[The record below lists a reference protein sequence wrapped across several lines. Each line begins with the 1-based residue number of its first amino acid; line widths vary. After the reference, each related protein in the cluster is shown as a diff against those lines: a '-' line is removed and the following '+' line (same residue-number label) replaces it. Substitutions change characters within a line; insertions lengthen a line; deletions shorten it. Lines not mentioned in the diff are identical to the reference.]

1 MKFEIKFIFK
11 INKTLT
17 SDFAPLVSTA
27 VSWFLSLDTG
37 TLLRLAGKSKL
48 AVPNAFAALALAI
61 SNSSIRSTKRN
72 TKCSFIRYHF
82 SKKTQNQSVLTLV
95 T

>member
-1 MKFEIKFIFK
+1 MKFEIIFK
-11 INKTLT
+11 INKILT

-61 SNSSIRSTKRN
+61 SNSSIRSFSLKR
-72 TKCSFIRYHF
+72 KGVGLRDLLRDRPLQLLRS
-82 SKKTQNQSVLTLV
+82 SG
-95 T
+95 